1 MAPIEL
7 ATNSKAYYVGKPNP
21 LMMRHALKR
30 LGCKREETV
39 IIGDRM
45 DTDILAG
52 VEAEITT
59 TLVLS
64 GVTTREEM
72 GKFAYRPDYI
82 LDGVGEIAAPVK

>member
-1 MAPIEL
+1 
-7 ATNSKAYYVGKPNP
+7 
-21 LMMRHALKR
+21 MMRHALKR

-64 GVTTREEM
+64 GVTNREEM
-72 GKFAYRPDYI
+72 EKFAYRPDYI
-82 LDGVGEIAAPVK
+82 LEGVGEIIK

>member
-1 MAPIEL
+1 
-7 ATNSKAYYVGKPNP
+7 
-21 LMMRHALKR
+21 
-30 LGCKREETV
+30 
-39 IIGDRM
+39 M

-82 LDGVGEIAAPVK
+82 LNGVGEIPASVK